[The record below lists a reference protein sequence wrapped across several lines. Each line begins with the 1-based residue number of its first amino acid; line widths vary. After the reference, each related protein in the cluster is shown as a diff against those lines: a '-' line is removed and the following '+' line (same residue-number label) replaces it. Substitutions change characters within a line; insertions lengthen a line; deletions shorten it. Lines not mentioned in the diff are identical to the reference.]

1 MILQKKPSLFKLLE
15 IIIFIMVGIL
25 IIVNLLYIKEAYFS
39 KQRMMINVLTIIL
52 LVWATAFWLAVI
64 KYSDKK

>member
-1 MILQKKPSLFKLLE
+1 MPLQKRSGLFKLLE
-15 IIIFIMVGIL
+15 VIIFIMVGVL
-25 IIVNLLYIKEAYFS
+25 IITNLLYIKDAYFS
-39 KQRMMINVLTIIL
+39 KQRIMINVLTIIL